1 MERRVL
7 GRTKLEVSVAGLG
20 AGGGVQLGLRNGAS
34 ESEAAGIVRLAFD
47 LGINIIDTAHG
58 YGTEGVV
65 AAGLKGI
72 PRDQYV
78 LSTKYSIDRRD
89 RTQLNPQ
96 QAINGLDNSLKILG
110 TDCIDIFQMHG
121 IDPVNYDHAIDD
133 ILPVLLREQEKGK
146 FRFLGATEFSQRDL
160 DHVALGKSLDA
171 DLFDVIMVAFSMV
184 NQNARES
191 IFPATIERD
200 VGTLIMFASRNL
212 FGYPVRLK
220 RELDKLVQS
229 GQAPDWLAS
238 EPEPLKFLIHEAGA
252 ENLVD
257 AAYRYARDEPGA
269 HVVLFGTGNPDH
281 LRANVAYLGRPPL
294 PDADRARL
302 EELFGALVGFGVE
315 PGMTH
320 AQIEAEADRD

>member
-1 MERRVL
+1 MQRRVL
-7 GRTKLEVSVAGLG
+7 GRTNLEVSVAGLG

-34 ESEAAGIVRLAFD
+34 KGQAASIVRLAFD
-47 LGINIIDTAHG
+47 LGINFFDTAHG
-58 YGTEGVV
+58 YGTEDVV

-78 LSTKYSIDRRD
+78 LSTKFSIDKPNRVKMTND
-89 RTQLNPQ
+89 QLV
-96 QAINGLDNSLKILG
+96 AGLDNSLKVLG
-110 TDCIDIFQMHG
+110 TDCIDIFQLHG
-121 IDPVNYDHAIDD
+121 IDPVNYGYAIDA
-133 ILPVLLREQEKGK
+133 LVPVLLREKEKGK

-160 DHVALGKSLDA
+160 DHVALGKGLEA

-184 NQNARES
+184 NQNARDS
-191 IFPATIERD
+191 IFPRTKDLD

-212 FGYPVRLK
+212 FGYPERLK
-220 RELDKLVQS
+220 RELDKLVQT
-229 GQAPDWLAS
+229 GELPDRLAG
-238 EPEPLKFLIHEAGA
+238 EAEPLKFLIRQAGA

-281 LRANVAYLGRPPL
+281 VRANVEYLSRPPL
-294 PDADRARL
+294 PKTDRAKLRN
-302 EELFGALVGFGVE
+302 LFGVLVGFGVE

-320 AQIEAEADRD
+320 AQIEAEAAKG